1 MTLQETQI
9 VVSALTQQNEEL
21 RKALRLMLSP
31 RTEEEGLELARDLGV
46 CSRPSPVKRKITAT
60 KGATKCA
67 LRPCY
72 AKHLRDAKRHLAKK
86 KEARCR
92 LPHDLIVKRD
102 KPLPPSTIK
111 D

>member
-67 LRPCY
+67 LP
-72 AKHLRDAKRHLAKK
+72 
-86 KEARCR
+86 RCR